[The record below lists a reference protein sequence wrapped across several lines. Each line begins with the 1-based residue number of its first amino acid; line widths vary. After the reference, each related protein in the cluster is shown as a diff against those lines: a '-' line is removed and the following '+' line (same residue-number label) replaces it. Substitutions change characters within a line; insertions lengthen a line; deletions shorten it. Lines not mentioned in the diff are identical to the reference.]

1 MTKRRSPIVRSIA
14 PRIRRVSPPEDIKE
28 LVPVGQDDD
37 FQQSS
42 SVVDSAVYANGERI
56 ASKVTLAETYHC
68 LRENPGSTAWIGLF
82 RPSADELGSLAGEFE
97 FHDLA
102 IEDAIVAHQR
112 PKLERYGQTLFVVL
126 MAARYLDAPEEVQ
139 FDEVHI
145 FVDPDVVV
153 TVRHSEAPDLA
164 SVRRRMESAPELL
177 RRGPE
182 AILYAILD
190 KVVDGYVPVIA
201 GLANDIDEI
210 EIEVFGGDPQVSKR
224 IYQLSREVIEFQ
236 RASQPLAGM
245 LQALGDGF
253 DKYGIDEELQRYL
266 RDVADHVT
274 QIVERVDGFRQLLR
288 DMLAVNATLV
298 AQAQN
303 EEMNRLTE
311 ASNAQNGEVKKIS
324 AWAAILFAPTLIGTI
339 YGMNFNLIPEL
350 NWAFGYPFALGLMML
365 TCTVL
370 YFVFKRRDWL

>member
-1 MTKRRSPIVRSIA
+1 MNKRLPPLVRSIA
-14 PRIRRVSPPEDIKE
+14 PRIRRIPSPDDAPEQLE
-28 LVPVGQDDD
+28 TPMEAVEQG
-37 FQQSS
+37 S
-42 SVVDSAVYANGERI
+42 SVVDSAVYEDGKRI
-56 ASKVTLAETYHC
+56 ASKTTLPETFRC
-68 LRENPGSTAWIGLF
+68 QRENPGSTAWIGMY
-82 RPSADELGSLAGEFE
+82 RPSPDELASLAGEFE

-102 IEDAIVAHQR
+102 VEDAILAHQR
-112 PKLERYGQTLFVVL
+112 PKLERYGQTLFVVM

-145 FVDPDVVV
+145 FVGPDVVV
-153 TVRHSEAPDLA
+153 TVRHSDAPDLA
-164 SVRRRMESAPELL
+164 SVRRRMESEPDLL

-190 KVVDGYVPVIA
+190 KVVDGYMPVIA
-201 GLANDIDEI
+201 GLANDIEQI
-210 EIEVFGGDPQVSKR
+210 EIEVFRGDPQVSKR

-236 RASQPLAGM
+236 RASQPLTGM
-245 LQALGDGF
+245 LQSLGGGF

-274 QIVERVDGFRQLLR
+274 QVVERVDGFRQLLR

-303 EEMNRLTE
+303 EEMKSLTQ
-311 ASNAQNGEVKKIS
+311 ASNAQNEEVKKIS

-339 YGMNFNLIPEL
+339 YGMNFTNMPEL
-350 NWAFGYPFALGLMML
+350 GWAFGYPFAVGMMML
-365 TCTVL
+365 VCIVL